1 MSKKKKKKNFNQKN
15 EQVNNKK
22 PQKEQN
28 IDNEVKKPIEEAK
41 IIEEKPVQKDFK
53 EEKPSKNDLKEEEK
67 IPKMVLKSEEVS
79 QKSFEELKQEAIEK
93 ENKLRK
99 IKDEPKKADDIT
111 EEKTIKKV
119 DKEKN
124 DEPKEKEKQKS
135 EPEEKSL
142 VKPKDNQ
149 LDYIKDSRK
158 KDKKIGK
165 FLFVL
170 IILLLICLGF
180 STGFAIFNLG
190 NTNILSKITIKD
202 IDVSKLSQN
211 EARNTLNETLQ
222 GQLNFNI
229 KLKNGDYLIEIKP
242 EDIEFKYD
250 INDAI
255 LNAYNFARQGNI
267 IENNYQIIK
276 ALILGEEIKIEYKYN
291 EDELAKII
299 DDIAVNIPG
308 VVQNPGY
315 YIEGDGIYIDKGK
328 DGIEV
333 KKAELKQLII
343 NTIYERNSTNYEDKV
358 LNIPVENKKADKIN
372 IEKIAAEIKCEPKD
386 AYYETEPDFKIYKEQ
401 NGIDLAV
408 SFEDANNFV
417 SNDLNGV
424 VGEDGILTFRL
435 PLLITPASKTIN
447 DIGLEA
453 FPYEIATFTT
463 RYDATNY
470 SRTNNLE
477 IATDKING
485 TVLMPGEE
493 FSFNQVVGKRTV
505 EEGYKDAKIYENGRV
520 VDGLA
525 GGICQVSSTLY
536 NAALLSN
543 LDIVERNNHSFVTS
557 YLPAGRD
564 ATVVYGVKDLRFV
577 NSRSYP
583 IKIQGEMEAGIIR
596 FTIYGI
602 KEEEEMEIR
611 IYANVVDTI
620 PMQTQTKIDNSLAP
634 GQVVYEQKGHSGCR
648 SVTTMKKYLDGEL
661 VFNEVISSDTYNQ
674 MTTIKRVGPGGDD
687 E

>member
-99 IKDEPKKADDIT
+99 IKDEPKKPDDII
-111 EEKTIKKV
+111 EEKTTKKV

-135 EPEEKSL
+135 ELEEKSL

-250 INDAI
+250 IDDAI

-315 YIEGDGIYIDKGK
+315 YIEGDCIYIDKGK
-328 DGIEV
+328 DVIEL

-343 NTIYERNSTNYEDKV
+343 NTIYERNSTNFEDKV